1 MILSGL
7 HKFKNDLSD
16 SIVFVNEDFELV
28 VDGFIGY
35 PRGRPTDSVS
45 ELAYRLTKTV
55 SFSPGSRRI
64 KFNALFFSYPGF
76 LGRSCF
82 SFYNVHKTPEWSF
95 ARSFAALILKTF
107 HKKNTKLTLP
117 PSRECTPY
125 LAYK

>member
-64 KFNALFFSYPGF
+64 KFNALFFPTLVFWVG
-76 LGRSCF
+76 
-82 SFYNVHKTPEWSF
+82 H
-95 ARSFAALILKTF
+95 ALIFRTMYTRLQSG
-107 HKKNTKLTLP
+107 H
-117 PSRECTPY
+117 SH
-125 LAYK
+125 AHMQH